1 MAAINA
7 LYPAVIETYM
17 PAFLIDSGDIEKD
30 MCKVYFSISQYNS
43 FSDIVN
49 AQVSV
54 RNQNTNLSVLNKSQ
68 YPCEVMVTNIY
79 VDDTVTT
86 DAKYYVKIR
95 KTDMENN
102 NFRVD
107 EYYKVQIRFTDVD
120 AEPVSMTPPQSID
133 SWLVNNLDHFSE
145 WSSVCLVRGISKPT
159 LNLLDWDPAET
170 RVIDWSVQNTQISG
184 SLTFADPNENE
195 TLKSYRIK
203 LYDTEDN
210 LLTDS
215 GDIYTS
221 NYNNVNTVAY
231 TFKYNFKVDTDYYFT
246 FEYTTQNLYTET
258 ITYNLSMIQGNTQS
272 YNLLLTGYIRPEDGN
287 IDLQIRRSTD
297 QTPISGNIV
306 LRRSSSKENFTI
318 WEDIHTEAVLNV
330 QEVDITWSDFTVE
343 SGVWYSYCA
352 QVVLPDGTRGKIT
365 EINAPIM
372 IVLDDIYLTTAK
384 KQLKV
389 KFNPSLSSLK
399 RNINETRTDTIGSKY
414 PFIKRN
420 GDMDYMSFPI
430 GGLISSEMDENRKFT
445 SKTKLYGEN
454 KKYYK
459 DYNEQYEINRH
470 SDVVYERAFREA
482 VMDYL
487 YSGEVMLFRSPTEG
501 NYLVRLMDISLSPEN
516 TLGRR
521 LWSFS
526 GTAYEVDS
534 CSIDNYDKYG
544 IIEGRY

>member
-1 MAAINA
+1 MAATNA
-7 LYPAVIETYM
+7 LYPALIETYM
-17 PAFLIDSGDIEKD
+17 PAFLIDSGDTEKD
-30 MCKVYFSISQYNS
+30 ICKVYFSISQYNS
-43 FSDIVN
+43 FSRIAN

-54 RNQNTNLSVLNKSQ
+54 RNQNTNLSVLNRSQ

-79 VDDTVTT
+79 VDDAVTT

-102 NFRVD
+102 NFKVD

-120 AEPVSMTPPQSID
+120 AEPISMTPPQSID

-145 WSSVCLVRGISKPT
+145 WSSICLVRGISKPS
-159 LNLLDWDPAET
+159 LELLDWDSAQT
-170 RVIDWSVQNTQISG
+170 REIDWSVQNTQING
-184 SLTFADPNENE
+184 SLTFADENENE

-203 LYDTEDN
+203 LYGTDDN

-215 GDIYTS
+215 GDIFTS
-221 NYNNVNTVAY
+221 NYNNVNTISY
-231 TFKYNFKVDTDYYFT
+231 TFKYNFKVDTSYYYT
-246 FEYTTQNLYTET
+246 LEYTTQNLYSE
-258 ITYNLSMIQGNTQS
+258 ISTYNFKMIQGNTQS

-287 IDLQIRRSTD
+287 IDIQVRRSTD
-297 QTPISGNIV
+297 QTPVSGNIV
-306 LRRSSSKENFTI
+306 IRRSSSKENFTI
-318 WEDIHTEAVLNV
+318 WEDIHTESILNV

-365 EINAPIM
+365 EIAKPVM
-372 IVLDDIYLTTAK
+372 IVLDDIFLTTAER
-384 KQLKV
+384 QLKV
-389 KFNPSLSSLK
+389 KFNPSLSSIK
-399 RNINETRTDTIGSKY
+399 RNINETRTDTIGSQF

-420 GDMDYMSFPI
+420 GDMNYVSFPI

-445 SKTKLYGEN
+445 SKKELYGEN
-454 KKYYK
+454 RNFYQE
-459 DYNEQYEINRH
+459 YNEQYEINRH
-470 SDVVYERAFREA
+470 SDIVYERAFREA
-482 VMDYL
+482 VMDFL

-501 NYLVRLMDISLSPEN
+501 NYLIRIMDLSFSPET

-526 GTAYEVDS
+526 GTAYEIDS
-534 CSIDNYDKYG
+534 CSIDNYDTYK